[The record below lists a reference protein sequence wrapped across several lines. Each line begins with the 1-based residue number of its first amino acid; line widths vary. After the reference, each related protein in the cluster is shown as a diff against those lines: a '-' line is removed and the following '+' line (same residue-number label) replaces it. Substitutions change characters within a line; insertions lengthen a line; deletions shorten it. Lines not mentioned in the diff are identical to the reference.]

1 MYGTHN
7 NARRRSMQIQN
18 NSAAGQAAAAALAM
32 QRQMA
37 AAAAA
42 LDSYDSSD
50 DDGQGVEVRRRRT
63 PSRSLSGGPS
73 TPRSDHGGGGSGH
86 NKEKQA
92 QQQQQTSSGAD
103 ADADADGDSNKEQQR
118 PRAGTESNTNTT
130 AAMTATDSQNRSKL
144 AQALMNRQF
153 LPSMSLI
160 DQSRS
165 MRRLALEQS
174 HHGRPPSDVGTGDFV
189 ADSDIFRDDAEAV
202 AEDEYYGYGT
212 SDFKLGDPLH
222 EDTACLGPSR
232 NAVGRAINRNFVS
245 WTLMFLIL
253 VNSLILG
260 ALTFLHGPDKKAAR
274 DALETTNLALLIVFT
289 IELTAQSYYLG
300 LQFFRQGWLLF
311 DAIVILLSWAFEGSD
326 LSVMRSFRIF
336 RLFAMVA
343 KWTSLRHL
351 FRAIGRTMPKMGT
364 IAAVLVLFFYSFS
377 VFYTNLYF
385 GAYEDGY
392 LDWDYFGRLDLTFL
406 TLFQVMTMDSWT
418 QMVRQLMESGYQ
430 WAWVGFVIW
439 VIITA
444 FFFISLIVAVVCE
457 SLFELN
463 DIKEKSRQK
472 KMFKHQNN
480 AVKNQTKKLMDEN
493 KHLLEIQQEM
503 LANQI
508 VMQKTLME
516 VVEQLQEYKKRDAAD
531 GGDNVGDNGDNGRAS
546 QLDESAGEQ
555 SLSEKTM
562 SNLFATFAADGTIRR
577 ASETGGA
584 TSRRSSAD
592 SRR

>member
-1 MYGTHN
+1 MYGSHN
-7 NARRRSMQIQN
+7 VAQRRRSMQIQN
-18 NSAAGQAAAAALAM
+18 NSAASAEQAALAM

-37 AAAAA
+37 AAAAV

-50 DDGQGVEVRRRRT
+50 DDGKGVEVRRRRT
-63 PSRSLSGGPS
+63 ASRSMSGPG
-73 TPRSDHGGGGSGH
+73 TPRSDNANGGGSGH
-86 NKEKQA
+86 KEKQA
-92 QQQQQTSSGAD
+92 QQQTSSGAD
-103 ADADADGDSNKEQQR
+103 DAADGDSKEQQTT
-118 PRAGTESNTNTT
+118 RAGTESNTETT
-130 AAMTATDSQNRSKL
+130 ATTDSQNRSKL
-144 AQALMNRQF
+144 AQALMNRK
-153 LPSMSLI
+153 LPFMSLI

-174 HHGRPPSDVGTGDFV
+174 HHGRPPSDVGTMEFA
-189 ADSDIFRDDAEAV
+189 ADSDIFRDDGDAEAD
-202 AEDEYYGYGT
+202 AEYYAT
-212 SDFKLGDPLH
+212 PDFKLGDPLH

-260 ALTFLHGPDKKAAR
+260 ALTFLHGSDKKASR
-274 DALETTNLALLIVFT
+274 DALETTNLALLVVFT
-289 IELTAQSYYLG
+289 VELTAQSYYLG

-351 FRAIGRTMPKMGT
+351 FRAIGKTMPKMGT

-385 GAYEDGY
+385 GVYEDGY

-418 QMVRQLMESGYQ
+418 QMVRQLMESGYP

-516 VVEQLQEYKKRDAAD
+516 VIEQLQEYKKRDAVD
-531 GGDNVGDNGDNGRAS
+531 GGDNVDNGDNVDDGDNGRAS
-546 QLDESAGEQ
+546 QLDVSEQ

-562 SNLFATFAADGTIRR
+562 SNLLATFAADGTIRR
-577 ASETGGA
+577 ASEAGGA
-584 TSRRSSAD
+584 SSRRSSAD
-592 SRR
+592 SKR